1 MCSIAIK
8 KTPQYMAGFPNILV
22 FVNHSRSVDLMLQ
35 SAVNEYDDEVRKPGA
50 NPELRKLS
58 GMMMLATS
66 APVGFGASNIDFVT
80 TRYAYKPLSYAFGE
94 AMAQIQFA

>member
-1 MCSIAIK
+1 
-8 KTPQYMAGFPNILV
+8 
-22 FVNHSRSVDLMLQ
+22 MLQ

-66 APVGFGASNIDFVT
+66 APVGFGASNIEFVP
-80 TRYAYKPLSYAFGE
+80 TRYAYKPLTYAFGGQWPRFSLLKLTKLFWF
-94 AMAQIQFA
+94 AMPRYC

>member
-1 MCSIAIK
+1 
-8 KTPQYMAGFPNILV
+8 
-22 FVNHSRSVDLMLQ
+22 MLQ

-50 NPELRKLS
+50 NLELRKLS

-66 APVGFGASNIDFVT
+66 APVGFGASNIEF

-94 AMAQIQFA
+94 AMAQIQCLS